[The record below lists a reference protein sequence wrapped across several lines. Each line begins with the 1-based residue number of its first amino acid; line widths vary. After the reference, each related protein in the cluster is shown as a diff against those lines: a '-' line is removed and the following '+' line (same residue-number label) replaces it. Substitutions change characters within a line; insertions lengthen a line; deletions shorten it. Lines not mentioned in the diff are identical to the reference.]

1 MCIFFVNFER
11 GGTEEEDTA
20 ATFEK
25 ADARRRRRKPK
36 KGENKVRAREK
47 KNRFR
52 FLPVAVDVTCLL
64 GVVGK
69 LLH

>member
-36 KGENKVRAREK
+36 KGENKVRARAK
-47 KNRFR
+47 RKTVFVF
-52 FLPVAVDVTCLL
+52 FLLQLTSPVC
-64 GVVGK
+64 
-69 LLH
+69 